1 MIESCLRETN
11 RIESKISEAK
21 KEAHAVG
28 VEIDAL
34 AARLNGVLNTI
45 SNSQR
50 DLIQLRKEIVD
61 KQKIIDAKLE
71 RERHER
77 ERSFMMPD
85 GNA

>member
-34 AARLNGVLNTI
+34 AARLNSVLNTI

-71 RERHER
+71 RERQER

>member
-71 RERHER
+71 RERQER